1 MQGRINKDI
10 IIGALFGFGLSQ
22 VLPMLDLLGIPDD
35 ALCIRFLISGSI
47 MFGCFA
53 IALLLMFWSR
63 LFDPEERLIQN
74 QDPRAKTRKDLKK
87 GLRWVRKSPILME
100 PTITDAEKGAFR
112 VQVGFPLTRRRKLR
126 NRLTRLVNDG
136 NVPVFLYVFLVRLL
150 GFKVNRK

>member
-35 ALCIRFLISGSI
+35 ALYIRFLIYGSI

-63 LFDPEERLIQN
+63 LFDPEERLILN
-74 QDPRAKTRKDLKK
+74 QDPRAKIRKDLKK

-100 PTITDAEKGAFR
+100 PTITDAEKGAFM
-112 VQVGFPLTRRRKLR
+112 VQVGFPLNRRRKLR